1 MSDSGYFKCA
11 CSHCQERI
19 EFPAYAAGV
28 IVTCPHCGVETRLIA
43 PDAPDA
49 PGPAAPPPPP
59 PPPPQLAIKPSAP
72 PPAPEVVTAPLADA
86 AVGIIPVTAPST
98 GSKLK
103 KALSVVFSV
112 LAGLVVLALIG
123 FKVWTKFRRA
133 EHLIEAVKEESN
145 PENSKS
151 APAPPA
157 ASDVIAGGAPPRRK
171 PGEDLQ
177 VLDFEIQKASDG
189 SLQYITGTV
198 TNHSAKQYFNVK
210 LEFEL
215 TRKDGKPGDQTT
227 DSIRNISAKSAVP
240 FKASIIGTAPV
251 ASAKL
256 TKLEGEKE

>member
-19 EFPAYAAGV
+19 EFPAHAAGV
-28 IVTCPHCGVETRLIA
+28 SVTCPHCGVETKLIA
-43 PDAPDA
+43 PDAPAA
-49 PGPAAPPPPP
+49 PGPGVPPPPPPHLAIKPPAPPPPP
-59 PPPPQLAIKPSAP
+59 AA
-72 PPAPEVVTAPLADA
+72 VTAPPADA
-86 AVGIIPVTAPST
+86 AVEIIPVTPPSI

-103 KALSVVFSV
+103 KGLNVVFSV

-133 EHLIEAVKEESN
+133 EHLIEAVKEDSK
-145 PENSKS
+145 PDKTKS
-151 APAPPA
+151 APAPSA
-157 ASDVIAGGAPPRRK
+157 TSDVIAKGVPPRRK

-215 TRKDGKPGDQTT
+215 TRKDGKPGDQAA

-256 TKLEGEKE
+256 TKIEGEKE